1 MKTIGIDAADC
12 PTVKAFTTL
21 LKDAIEA
28 LPGHGSSIPAFVDSM
43 IWGTGMSDLRPP
55 YMIKVSGRLD
65 REVGRFARDLSD
77 ALEAARTDRRTRKGE
92 DIAVVLEIGRR

>member
-1 MKTIGIDAADC
+1 MKIITIDAADC
-12 PTVKAFTTL
+12 TTTKKFTSL
-21 LKDAIEA
+21 LKEAIQA
-28 LPGHGSSIPAFVDSM
+28 LPGHGSSIPSLVDSM
-43 IWGTGMSDLRPP
+43 IWGTGMSDLAPP
-55 YMIKVSGRLD
+55 YTVKVTGRLD